1 MKKRLFIVVNDVL
14 PLLDTRAA
22 EGNNTVVGTEPN
34 LKKYD
39 KETAM
44 KNLPEM
50 EAAFEFPQTKEYL
63 DKLGIVYKGNEFSKG
78 FQEICFQKKQCT
90 VPFKRCAILV
100 KRCFGGSG

>member
-22 EGNNTVVGTEPN
+22 EGNTTVVGTDPN

-63 DKLGIVYKGNEFSKG
+63 DKLGIRPFSS
-78 FQEICFQKKQCT
+78 
-90 VPFKRCAILV
+90 ILSIS
-100 KRCFGGSG
+100 GSIFRLVAMIISAELIILWKD

>member
-50 EAAFEFPQTKEYL
+50 EAALSFHR
-63 DKLGIVYKGNEFSKG
+63 
-78 FQEICFQKKQCT
+78 QKN
-90 VPFKRCAILV
+90 ILINW
-100 KRCFGGSG
+100 G

>member
-14 PLLDTRAA
+14 PLLDTKAA

-63 DKLGIVYKGNEFSKG
+63 DKLGIVYKGNGILKRIS
-78 FQEICFQKKQCT
+78 EICFQKKQCT
-90 VPFKRCAILV
+90 VPFKRYAILV

>member
-22 EGNNTVVGTEPN
+22 EGNNTVVGTDPN

-44 KNLPEM
+44 KNLLEM
-50 EAAFEFPQTKEYL
+50 EAAFEFPQAKEL
-63 DKLGIVYKGNEFSKG
+63 LINWG
-78 FQEICFQKKQCT
+78 
-90 VPFKRCAILV
+90 
-100 KRCFGGSG
+100 

>member
-22 EGNNTVVGTEPN
+22 EGNNTVVGTDPN

-44 KNLPEM
+44 KNLLEM
-50 EAAFEFPQTKEYL
+50 EAAFEFPQAKEYI
-63 DKLGIVYKGNEFSKG
+63 DKLGIG

-90 VPFKRCAILV
+90 VPFKRYAILV

>member
-22 EGNNTVVGTEPN
+22 EGNTTVVGTDPN

-50 EAAFEFPQTKEYL
+50 E
-63 DKLGIVYKGNEFSKG
+63 FSKG
-78 FQEICFQKKQCT
+78 FQEICFQKKKCT
-90 VPFKRCAILV
+90 VPFKRYAILV

>member
-14 PLLDTRAA
+14 PLLYTRAA

-63 DKLGIVYKGNEFSKG
+63 DKLGIVYKGNG
-78 FQEICFQKKQCT
+78 IL
-90 VPFKRCAILV
+90 KRI
-100 KRCFGGSG
+100 SGDLLPEEAMHCSL

>member
-39 KETAM
+39 KDTKILTIANRG
-44 KNLPEM
+44 K
-50 EAAFEFPQTKEYL
+50 AYQSFEEVTKIKEENVKFTYDEVL
-63 DKLGIVYKGNEFSKG
+63 EVKSIVF
-78 FQEICFQKKQCT
+78 
-90 VPFKRCAILV
+90 
-100 KRCFGGSG
+100 

>member
-14 PLLDTRAA
+14 PLLDTRVA
-22 EGNNTVVGTEPN
+22 EGNNTVVGSDPN

-50 EAAFEFPQTKEYL
+50 EAAFEFPQTKEYI
-63 DKLGIVYKGNEFSKG
+63 DKLGIVYKGNG
-78 FQEICFQKKQCT
+78 IL
-90 VPFKRCAILV
+90 KRI
-100 KRCFGGSG
+100 SGDLLPEEAMHCSL